1 MQEATCSINDLSSSE
16 IRNRTSE
23 ISKTF
28 TFMDTKTTLLFLAL
42 AFITGALIPIQ
53 AATNTAFSKAV
64 GNPFSTGMMVF
75 MIGLLSMVLFLL
87 FTGKGFPTGK
97 QLSAAPAYGYLG
109 GLIVAIYVVMI
120 TILVP
125 RIGVGTAIALIVTGQ
140 IFCAVA
146 IDHFGFFGVQ
156 VRQVDLQRLLGML
169 LMIVGIYF
177 VMRK

>member
-1 MQEATCSINDLSSSE
+1 ME
-16 IRNRTSE
+16 
-23 ISKTF
+23 
-28 TFMDTKTTLLFLAL
+28 TKTTILFLAL

-75 MIGLLSMVLFLL
+75 IIGLLSMLLFLL
-87 FTGKGFPTGK
+87 FTGKSFPTGR
-97 QLSAAPAYGYLG
+97 QLASAPAYGYLG

-140 IFCAVA
+140 IFCAVV

-156 VRQVDLQRLLGML
+156 VRHVDWQRMFGMA
-169 LMIVGIYF
+169 LMIVGIYL
-177 VMRK
+177 VMKK

>member
-1 MQEATCSINDLSSSE
+1 MES
-16 IRNRTSE
+16 
-23 ISKTF
+23 
-28 TFMDTKTTLLFLAL
+28 KTTLLFLGL

-64 GNPFSTGMMVF
+64 GNPYSTGMMVF
-75 MIGLLSMVLFLL
+75 IIGLLSMLVFLL
-87 FTGKGFPTGK
+87 LTGNSFPTGK
-97 QLSAAPAYGYLG
+97 QLSAAPGYGYLG

-140 IFCAVA
+140 IFCAVV

-156 VRQVDLQRLLGML
+156 VRHVDWKRMFGMG
-169 LMIVGIYF
+169 LMVVGIYF
-177 VMRK
+177 VMKK

>member
-1 MQEATCSINDLSSSE
+1 M
-16 IRNRTSE
+16 
-23 ISKTF
+23 
-28 TFMDTKTTLLFLAL
+28 MDTKIYLAL

-75 MIGLLSMVLFLL
+75 IIGLLSMLLFLL
-87 FTGKGFPTGK
+87 ITGKGFPTAQ
-97 QLSAAPAYGYLG
+97 QLSSAPAYGYLG

-125 RIGVGTAIALIVTGQ
+125 LIGVGTAIALIVTGQ
-140 IFCAVA
+140 IVCAVL
-146 IDHFGFFGVQ
+146 IDHFGLFGVH
-156 VRQVDLQRLLGML
+156 VRHIDWQRLFGML
-169 LMIVGIYF
+169 LMITGIYF

>member
-1 MQEATCSINDLSSSE
+1 MES
-16 IRNRTSE
+16 
-23 ISKTF
+23 
-28 TFMDTKTTLLFLAL
+28 KTTLLFLAL

-64 GNPFSTGMMVF
+64 GNPFSTGIMVF
-75 MIGLLSMVLFLL
+75 IIGLVSMVVFLL
-87 FTGKGFPTGK
+87 LTGKGFPSSK

-140 IFCAVA
+140 IFCAVV
-146 IDHFGFFGVQ
+146 IDHFGLFGVHM
-156 VRQVDLQRLLGML
+156 RQVDLQRLFGMA
-169 LMIVGIYF
+169 LMVGGIYF
-177 VMRK
+177 VMKK